1 MPTPQ
6 LTHYEAKGLL
16 INLGPIIIDGFADGE
31 FISVSRTKP
40 TFEIVEGSDG
50 KVTRFKNHSVSA
62 TIQVSLMQTSATN
75 DLFSALLRVDRG
87 ARNGA
92 GILPFRLRDSNGRSI
107 YAAPEAWIMTDPDVT
122 FDRGP
127 TTRQW
132 TIGCANLEM
141 FTGGN

>member
-31 FISVSRTKP
+31 LISISRTKP

-50 KVTRFKNHSVSA
+50 KVTRFKNHSVSG
-62 TIQVSLMQTSATN
+62 TILVSLMQTSATN
-75 DLFSALLRVDRG
+75 DLFSALLQVDRN

-92 GILPFRLRDSNGRSI
+92 GILPFRLRDSNCRSL
-107 YAAPEAWIMTDPDVT
+107 YAATEAWIATDPEVS

-132 TIGCANLEM
+132 AIVCANLEM